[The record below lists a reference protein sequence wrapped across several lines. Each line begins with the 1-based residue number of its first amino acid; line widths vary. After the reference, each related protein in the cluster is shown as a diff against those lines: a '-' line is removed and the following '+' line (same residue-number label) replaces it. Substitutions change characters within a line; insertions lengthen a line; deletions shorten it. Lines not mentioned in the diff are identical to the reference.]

1 MKKIL
6 LGLFLST
13 ILFACNNQKKEEA
26 AATPD
31 AVTTTDAPKTG
42 DEILAMSEG
51 DEAKN
56 SLMAFSKGDVNGM
69 TALYDDNARFL
80 WSGGDSLIGKKAIQD
95 YYTGRWKLIDSLTIS
110 GQVILPVKVN
120 VSQTPG
126 HTVGKWVLVWS
137 NIHVKYKNGKKIS
150 FWTHVD
156 YHYNDAGKVDV
167 AIQYIDRH
175 PILEATKGM

>member
-13 ILFACNNQKKEEA
+13 FLFACNNQKEEA

-56 SLMAFSKGDVNGM
+56 SLMAFSKGDVNG
-69 TALYDDNARFL
+69 
-80 WSGGDSLIGKKAIQD
+80 
-95 YYTGRWKLIDSLTIS
+95 LTNRILHYHHTKRS
-110 GQVILPVKVN
+110 CYLHHLLKMQV
-120 VSQTPG
+120 
-126 HTVGKWVLVWS
+126 
-137 NIHVKYKNGKKIS
+137 KN
-150 FWTHVD
+150 F
-156 YHYNDAGKVDV
+156 
-167 AIQYIDRH
+167 
-175 PILEATKGM
+175 

>member
-13 ILFACNNQKKEEA
+13 ILFACNNQKEEA

-69 TALYDDNARFL
+69 TALYDDNAKFY
-80 WSGGDSLIGKKAIQD
+80 WSGGDSLTGKKAIHD
-95 YYTGRWKLIDSLTIS
+95 YYAGRLKLIESSTIS
-110 GQVILPVKVN
+110 QQIVLPVRVN
-120 VSQTPG
+120 VSQSPT
-126 HTVGKWVLVWS
+126 HTLGKWVLVWS
-137 NIHVKYKNGKKIS
+137 NISVKYKNGKS
-150 FWTHVD
+150 LTFWTHSD
-156 YHYNDAGKVDV
+156 YHYNDAGKVDIAV
-167 AIQYIDRH
+167 YYIDRH
-175 PILEATKGM
+175 PIMEATKGM